1 MVSSETQLKKYLP
14 VNDPSRSAGKVCED
28 CKRKFP
34 FNLFR
39 VRQKQYIRFYESVCK
54 FCEEK

>member
-1 MVSSETQLKKYLP
+1 MSSEGSQQKKYLP
-14 VNDPSRSAGKVCED
+14 VNDSFQERGKVCED

-34 FNLFR
+34 LNLFR
-39 VRQKQYIRFYESVCK
+39 VRQKQYIRFYESICK

>member
-1 MVSSETQLKKYLP
+1 MSSETQLKKYLP
-14 VNDPSRSAGKVCED
+14 VNDPSQERGKVCED

-34 FNLFR
+34 LNLFR